1 MNRIIKSH
9 LQSFQAANGLED
21 LDPQS
26 SFEHF
31 VNYCVGYRHTGAP
44 FDTQAVTTDDPDAGI
59 DGVICLV
66 DNEIVMTADECEEI
80 FKRSK
85 RNVDAKIIFT
95 QATTAEGFEKAKL
108 TTFNSGVYD
117 FLQDEPAQPHGS
129 VLKEYHELFDV
140 IVKNANKVI
149 NGKPECELCYA
160 ATGRFNQEVEIVAA
174 SKAGQHQLGT
184 LNLFSKVSVQFLDAD
199 ALLRLWL
206 ECSQTIKASV
216 DVVGSIPL
224 AKTEKVPEAYL
235 ALVGAKAFVEK
246 LLLNEE
252 GDLRVWVF
260 NENVRAF
267 LGEDSQVNADIQ
279 KTIKSI
285 DARARFA
292 LLNNGVTIVS
302 PDIRVQGGTINLN
315 GFQIVNGCQTSNVLF
330 ANRKILSDDTTIA
343 VKFIEA
349 EDPDVV
355 AEIVRATNKQAKV
368 EDEQFFA
375 LEPLVKRIEEF
386 FKSYT
391 QDEQK
396 VYLER
401 RFRQYV
407 GAGVPQLRIFDI
419 KNACRA
425 VSAMFFNR
433 PDLAMRYPN
442 QMFDELKDQLFDE
455 KIKEIVYYTACLG
468 LYRVSLMISSGKL
481 PSNFRRLKWHLLLA
495 SRVAVAGKKL
505 PNLAS
510 GGIAKY
516 CESLIKVY
524 SNPNPMAVSGFA
536 HAVEYIKSI
545 SDEHRNKLTTK
556 MFVINMQEEVSKKEE
571 AAKKKE

>member
-1 MNRIIKSH
+1 MI
-9 LQSFQAANGLED
+9 
-21 LDPQS
+21 
-26 SFEHF
+26 
-31 VNYCVGYRHTGAP
+31 RH
-44 FDTQAVTTDDPDAGI
+44 
-59 DGVICLV
+59 
-66 DNEIVMTADECEEI
+66 
-80 FKRSK
+80 
-85 RNVDAKIIFT
+85 
-95 QATTAEGFEKAKL
+95 ATTSEGFEKAKL
-108 TTFNSGVYD
+108 TAFNAGVYD

-129 VLKEYHELFDV
+129 ILREYHKLFDV

-160 ATGRFNQEVEIVAA
+160 AAGRFNQDVEIVAA
-174 SKAGQHQLGT
+174 SKSGQQQLGS
-184 LNLFSKVSVQFLDAD
+184 LNLFSTVNAQFLDAD

-267 LGEDSQVNADIQ
+267 LGDDSQVNADIQ

-330 ANRKILSDDTTIA
+330 ANRGILSDDTTIA

-355 AEIVRATNKQAKV
+355 AEIVRATNKQTKV

-396 VYLER
+396 IYLER

-442 QMFDELKDQLFDE
+442 QMFDELRSQLFDE

-468 LYRVSLMISSGKL
+468 LYRISLMISGGKL

-505 PNLAS
+505 PTLAS
-510 GGIAKY
+510 SGISKY

-524 SNPNPMAVSGFA
+524 SNPNPMAVPEFER
-536 HAVEYIKSI
+536 AVRYIKGI
-545 SDEHRNKLTTK
+545 SGEHRNKITTK
-556 MFVINMQEEVSKKEE
+556 MFVQNMQEEVSKGE

>member
-21 LDPQS
+21 LDQQS

-66 DNEIVMTADECEEI
+66 DNEIVMTADECEEV
-80 FKRSK
+80 FKR
-85 RNVDAKIIFT
+85 IFT
-95 QATTAEGFEKAKL
+95 QVTTSEGFEKAKL
-108 TTFNSGVYD
+108 TTFNAGVYD

-129 VLKEYHELFDV
+129 ILKECHKLFEV

-174 SKAGQHQLGT
+174 SKSGQQQLES

-330 ANRKILSDDTTIA
+330 TNRKILSDDTTIA

-355 AEIVRATNKQAKV
+355 AEIVRATNKQTKV

-407 GAGVPQLRIFDI
+407 V
-419 KNACRA
+419 
-425 VSAMFFNR
+425 
-433 PDLAMRYPN
+433 LAFPN
-442 QMFDELKDQLFDE
+442 F
-455 KIKEIVYYTACLG
+455 
-468 LYRVSLMISSGKL
+468 
-481 PSNFRRLKWHLLLA
+481 
-495 SRVAVAGKKL
+495 
-505 PNLAS
+505 
-510 GGIAKY
+510 
-516 CESLIKVY
+516 VY
-524 SNPNPMAVSGFA
+524 STSRM
-536 HAVEYIKSI
+536 HAG
-545 SDEHRNKLTTK
+545 
-556 MFVINMQEEVSKKEE
+556 Q
-571 AAKKKE
+571 